1 MALPFDREYLDLLW
15 AGGDLSSEP
24 PLEVPG
30 PQSLD
35 VPEWRDVSHPDI
47 EARVREEEAARYLE
61 MLPGVVPDWAPPVA
75 LSRALMESEY
85 PLAQGAGQMMASG
98 MGYFNPASHLQ
109 GAFDEDYAEPYER
122 LKAEG
127 YRHHVE
133 PFVNLAQQA
142 PGMMGSAVPLGVIP
156 DVKPPLDLTPE
167 QEHALLTAAMLGGGH
182 AAFSGARALGRRLR
196 PPAPRPAPVRGT
208 AYDDLAE
215 LKARLDAPS
224 EAPPAAYE
232 TLAAEPAAAAPKSAR
247 VGMREAYA
255 KARPEPSLDKFRHG
269 LMRHGYSP
277 DELSAATDVFR
288 NIESHYGKIRPLSP
302 DEALAF
308 TNTFD
313 EAGSESTWG
322 KARELSERLNET
334 GDVGFYLEP
343 DARRAYR
350 QKEMFREQRAV
361 NRSLKQD
368 PYFAAEKLLNKRQ
381 HLLENL
387 PTGDEAAE
395 GALRV
400 VDRNLNAAIKL
411 YVDETM
417 PTGNPIEH
425 QVEQL
430 SRTLREFGDPRT
442 ADEIDEL
449 EDLVG
454 TATVDLQK
462 SLTHWVDGS
471 YERAID
477 RLDGI
482 SNHPAI
488 TPEGQKFVSSALES
502 WTERM
507 GSRLEESKEKA
518 IKEINA
524 ASQRVK
530 DARGPRL
537 LAAPATGRP
546 ALRAAYEAGKPE
558 PVAPEPEVPSSVQR
572 FEEPGV
578 DPGTTEKPHGLY
590 TSPGHVDSPHAD
602 LGGARTDYLTN
613 PDANVLKLDTSGRV
627 NTQRGRFIG
636 QPAGHAA
643 IRHLAGESEYKRLTS
658 MRRDALTA
666 ELSERYPEVNWSRY
680 DDEHDMIDGV
690 GGLMARENGYD
701 AIFGFNR
708 SMPDFDE
715 YVGLTGKAF
724 KPEPVA
730 PEPLASATPAPLRPV
745 KPVEQTRWF
754 HGTKADISDIGDFDP
769 YYHGNPE
776 NLFGYGLYLTDEPAI
791 ATGYAKTR
799 GPKAS
804 PGQIMEVQV
813 DALNTLDLDRPL
825 PPDVVGH
832 FGTTLY
838 GETYTPDPNA
848 TGREVVQGLRDF
860 MGDHE
865 FPTSEASEV
874 LGDLA
879 EVLKDKGYAGMR
891 HIGGRTGR
899 GVSKGKPEHNVLILF
914 DPNDIYVPSLH
925 GQPVRQPR
933 VEARS
938 VRSEPVAP
946 EPPPPTQ
953 TPADVPFDP
962 TTTDVPFIDNM
973 LKDPARRDYF
983 RREKGYEYHQ
993 RTMTPQE
1000 YLDISASG
1008 GRGTGPEAGI
1018 DRGTVADYAEK
1029 MRQGELF
1036 PTLML
1041 DWSSGRL
1048 SQEGRH
1054 RALAAIEAGV
1064 DEVPVVEV
1072 LPTDWRLADLE
1083 DRGQLSAAAR
1093 VRLSPSPPPP
1103 TQTPAQTGGPH
1114 VGPRGGK
1121 WVDPQHKTPWMESMS
1136 AESVRAH
1143 VSAVDKGGKHGHPA
1157 TVGRVKDV
1165 PHIKTTLSLDDL
1177 DVIEPGDTRRV
1188 AEYAARETPMPAI
1201 QGGYNARSHG
1211 RGKATVYVPNG
1222 NHRVAAAKLR
1232 GDTHIEVIMPTADF
1246 ELWSSRTSP
1255 PPPTQTP
1262 AKD

>member
-24 PLEVPG
+24 PLGVPAEELMSVPPPPPSG
-30 PQSLD
+30 ALLESYD
-35 VPEWRDVSHPDI
+35 APEWRDVSHPGI
-47 EARVREEEAARYLE
+47 EARAWEEDFYGRLASPGGEEAHEAGHGMFVEPLLNIAASAPGLMERSFGRRGGGE
-61 MLPGVVPDWAPPVA
+61 LPPLTPDEERAALDAALMGVAGPVGRAGGKAWRWLTQTPGLMRPVPGGWRTAAGGPVHGPAPVA
-75 LSRALMESEY
+75 PGARSRADKLY
-85 PLAQGAGQMMASG
+85 DMAADPRT
-98 MGYFNPASHLQ
+98 PAHEAAS
-109 GAFDEDYAEPYER
+109 ARSMYER
-122 LKAEG
+122 LTG
-127 YRHHVE
+127 E
-133 PFVNLAQQA
+133 P
-142 PGMMGSAVPLGVIP
+142 G
-156 DVKPPLDLTPE
+156 
-167 QEHALLTAAMLGGGH
+167 
-182 AAFSGARALGRRLR
+182 
-196 PPAPRPAPVRGT
+196 PVR
-208 AYDDLAE
+208 
-215 LKARLDAPS
+215 PV

-232 TLAAEPAAAAPKSAR
+232 TLAAEPAAAAAPKSAR

-255 KARPEPSLDKFRHG
+255 KARPEVVAAPAKPEPGAGAQPHVLLQNLRGDTVKMPAVYLRAGGLPVDAKGNVTASKNWNTDEPEDGISVFTAWKDPRTGKFVVESGSEGLIADMDLLLDDGGGRPIYLVEGTSLSSVGNAGESLIDPSTARVVGHVGPDEIVNEQDPWLTMTGAELPRSETPSWKNYEPSTEGGFAKEVAPPPGGPAPREKDISAMSDDEIRRLFLPPEPVVQKRLPVSVVQKIRDGADDTIPDHVLLRYGEEIQGEIARGVASASSRRQLPEFLSMVEAKERVDARIAALAPAPATGRPAIKEAYAKARPEALPRPGVLAQDRLARARSQEGSLD
-269 LMRHGYSP
+269 
-277 DELSAATDVFR
+277 DV
-288 NIESHYGKIRPLSP
+288 
-302 DEALAF
+302 LARQRVVGGQLDDAYKSGR
-308 TNTFD
+308 FD
-313 EAGSESTWG
+313 EAADLEMEYAHLNSRIESEIAMREAEGGVERTEDWPGGGIRWTEDGASSPTIRRSFDRLPGSELERVGGEPSIEEDLALLWEDTQLGGRIEEDFGSTFDSIIFGAGGDPG
-322 KARELSERLNET
+322 KIPPEAKRELAREIYESRRSHVERL
-334 GDVGFYLEP
+334 
-343 DARRAYR
+343 
-350 QKEMFREQRAV
+350 
-361 NRSLKQD
+361 RSGPQG
-368 PYFAAEKLLNKRQ
+368 PMS
-381 HLLENL
+381 
-387 PTGDEAAE
+387 TVE
-395 GALRV
+395 GV
-400 VDRNLNAAIKL
+400 S
-411 YVDETM
+411 EW
-417 PTGNPIEH
+417 
-425 QVEQL
+425 L
-430 SRTLREFGDPRT
+430 SRP
-442 ADEIDEL
+442 
-449 EDLVG
+449 
-454 TATVDLQK
+454 
-462 SLTHWVDGS
+462 S
-471 YERAID
+471 
-477 RLDGI
+477 
-482 SNHPAI
+482 P
-488 TPEGQKFVSSALES
+488 
-502 WTERM
+502 
-507 GSRLEESKEKA
+507 
-518 IKEINA
+518 
-524 ASQRVK
+524 
-530 DARGPRL
+530 
-537 LAAPATGRP
+537 APAPAPGRP

-558 PVAPEPEVPSSVQR
+558 PVA
-572 FEEPGV
+572 
-578 DPGTTEKPHGLY
+578 
-590 TSPGHVDSPHAD
+590 
-602 LGGARTDYLTN
+602 
-613 PDANVLKLDTSGRV
+613 
-627 NTQRGRFIG
+627 
-636 QPAGHAA
+636 
-643 IRHLAGESEYKRLTS
+643 
-658 MRRDALTA
+658 
-666 ELSERYPEVNWSRY
+666 
-680 DDEHDMIDGV
+680 
-690 GGLMARENGYD
+690 
-701 AIFGFNR
+701 
-708 SMPDFDE
+708 
-715 YVGLTGKAF
+715 
-724 KPEPVA
+724 PEPVA

-953 TPADVPFDP
+953 TPA
-962 TTTDVPFIDNM
+962 
-973 LKDPARRDYF
+973 
-983 RREKGYEYHQ
+983 
-993 RTMTPQE
+993 
-1000 YLDISASG
+1000 
-1008 GRGTGPEAGI
+1008 
-1018 DRGTVADYAEK
+1018 
-1029 MRQGELF
+1029 
-1036 PTLML
+1036 
-1041 DWSSGRL
+1041 
-1048 SQEGRH
+1048 
-1054 RALAAIEAGV
+1054 
-1064 DEVPVVEV
+1064 
-1072 LPTDWRLADLE
+1072 
-1083 DRGQLSAAAR
+1083 
-1093 VRLSPSPPPP
+1093 
-1103 TQTPAQTGGPH
+1103 QTGGPH

-1201 QGGYNARSHG
+1201 QGGYNARSYG